1 LYFSVI
7 YFINRNSY
15 HGTHHQ
21 QEKDVA
27 MPAST
32 SASSITLYG
41 VPLSGHCHRVALL
54 LSMLDLPYTSVDA
67 PASLRQSDRFLKLNP
82 LGQIPVLVDGDLVLA
97 DSNAILVYLVKRYA
111 PGSHWLPEDAI
122 LAAHVQ
128 RWLSIAAGEVRYG
141 PASAR
146 MTTLWNMPGEVDPA
160 LAAHIAHRLFRMMD
174 AHLAERSFLVG
185 PDASIADLA
194 CYSYI
199 AHAPEGRISLDA
211 YPAIRAWLA
220 RVEAL
225 PRFAP
230 MPHSP
235 IPEAS

>member
-1 LYFSVI
+1 MGPCS
-7 YFINRNSY
+7 
-15 HGTHHQ
+15 TK
-21 QEKDVA
+21 KDVA

-54 LSMLDLPYTSVDA
+54 LEMLNLPYTSVDA
-67 PASLRQSDRFLKLNP
+67 PAGVRQSDHFLELNP
-82 LGQIPVLVDGDLVLA
+82 LGQIPVLVDGDLALA
-97 DSNAILVYLVKRYA
+97 DSNAILVYLAKRYA
-111 PGSHWLPEDAI
+111 PGSHWLPEDAVQ
-122 LAAHVQ
+122 AASVQ

-174 AHLAERSFLVG
+174 SHLAERRFLLGSDV
-185 PDASIADLA
+185 SIADLA

-199 AHAPEGRISLDA
+199 AHAPEGRISLDD
-211 YPAIRAWLA
+211 YPAIRAWLSH
-220 RVEAL
+220 VEAL
-225 PRFAP
+225 PRFIP
-230 MPHSP
+230 MPRSV
-235 IPEAS
+235 IPAES